1 MSNYDFLSLDDKE
14 FEQLTLQLLG
24 AQEGVVYERFK
35 PGKDGGIDG
44 RYFTSTE
51 ETIVQCKHWARSGF
65 GALIRTL
72 RNDELP
78 KVQRLNPTR
87 YILVTSLP
95 LSPANKAEILTVF
108 APYIKNEADVIGRET
123 LNDLLALHPS
133 IEQGTIKLWL
143 HSATILSQITS
154 LALVGRS
161 AFVLEEMRRKR
172 ARYVET
178 ESHKIGISR
187 LTEHH
192 VILITGEPGVGKT
205 TLAEQLCLDHV
216 LNGFQLC
223 AAAKD
228 VDELEAAYKENTK
241 QIFYFDD
248 FLGRTFLEAIG
259 RHEDSHI
266 VGFIKRIRS
275 DRSKR
280 LVLTSRTT
288 ILNRGK
294 SLTDLFRIENVDRH
308 ELELQVGKLSPLD
321 KARILHSCI
330 WHSGLGINHVEEIVR
345 ESKYM
350 YVIAHRNFNPRLISF
365 ITDPMRLDS
374 IEPSSY
380 WNYITSKLDNPA
392 EIWGDV
398 YDQQMSDTQRI
409 LLLLVVANGGDISEQ
424 DLFASYQ
431 RYLTTSNAARIQ
443 GDTDYHRNIKILIG
457 SLLTR
462 TLNAKN
468 QAAFELFNPSVSDFA
483 LPRIATDGELLATL
497 ALTLKTKQMIRYL
510 SRSIARGKVPK
521 TTAKVVAS
529 RFSKDCLTAGC
540 DVENAIVQIEMLE
553 VATQQN
559 PDSEE
564 TKSAVVQLL
573 TTLQGLD
580 EGSRY
585 IAIISPLLRYGVE
598 HELFNI
604 DFIRLFLDNLDSDW
618 FSLEDIRELFQIAN
632 EMPNDIDRD
641 TLLDVFKPVALQVLS
656 EVIDEEIREQDIL
669 AGCFDISDTEDAA
682 NIVHHA
688 ISDLCADIGVEANFH
703 EIEELLGHVDIESI
717 IESNIRRASWEDD
730 RHDIKQD
737 ATSGPSEIHDLF
749 SMDIPPI
756 SSPSTNKSVS

>member
-1 MSNYDFLSLDDKE
+1 MPNYDFLSLDDKE
-14 FEQLTLQLLG
+14 FEQLVLQLLS
-24 AQEGVVYERFK
+24 AQEGIVYERFK
-35 PGKDGGIDG
+35 PGKDDGIDG

-51 ETIVQCKHWARSGF
+51 QTIVQCKHWARSGF
-65 GALIRTL
+65 GRLVRTL

-78 KVQRLNPTR
+78 KVQRLKPTR
-87 YILVTSLP
+87 YVLVTSLP
-95 LSPANKAEILTVF
+95 LSPANKAEIRTVF
-108 APYIKNEADVIGRET
+108 NPYIKSDADVIGRET
-123 LNDLLALHPS
+123 LNDLLALHPA
-133 IEQGTIKLWL
+133 IERGTIKLWL
-143 HSATILSQITS
+143 HSATVLSQMAS

-161 AFVLEEMRRKR
+161 AFVLGEMRRKR

-178 ESHKIGISR
+178 ASHSLGISR

-192 VILITGEPGVGKT
+192 VVLITGEPGVGKT

-228 VDELEAAYKENTK
+228 VDELEAAYQEDAK
-241 QIFYFDD
+241 QVFYFDD

-330 WHSGLGINHVEEIVR
+330 WHSGLGTGHVEEIVR

-374 IEPSSY
+374 IQPPSY
-380 WNYITSKLDNPA
+380 WSYITSKLDNPS

-398 YDQQMSDTQRI
+398 YDQQMSDAQRI

-424 DLFASYQ
+424 DLIVSYQ
-431 RYLTTSNAARIQ
+431 RYLTTPNAARIQ
-443 GDTDYHRNIKILIG
+443 GDTEYHRNIQILIG
-457 SLLTR
+457 SLLNR
-462 TLNAKN
+462 TLNAN
-468 QAAFELFNPSVSDFA
+468 DQSAFDLFNPSVSDFA
-483 LPRIATDGELLATL
+483 LPRIAADGELLATL
-497 ALTLKTKQMIRYL
+497 ALALKTKQMIRYL
-510 SRSIARGKVPK
+510 SRSIGRGKVPK
-521 TTAKVVAS
+521 ATAKVVAS
-529 RFSKDCLTAGC
+529 RFSKDFLVAGC
-540 DVENAIVQIEMLE
+540 DVQNAIVQVEMLE

-564 TKSAVVQLL
+564 TKSAVVRLL
-573 TTLQGLD
+573 TELQGLD
-580 EGSRY
+580 DGSHY
-585 IAIISPLLRYGVE
+585 IATVSPLLRYGVE
-598 HELFNI
+598 YELFNI
-604 DFIRLFLDNLDSDW
+604 DFIRLFLNDLESDW
-618 FSLEDIRELFQIAN
+618 FSLDDIRELFRIAN
-632 EMPNDIDRD
+632 EMPSDVDRD
-641 TLLDVFKPVALQVLS
+641 TLLDVFKPVALEVLS
-656 EVIDEEIREQDIL
+656 EVVDEEIRDQDIL
-669 AGCFDISDTEDAA
+669 AGCLDPSTTDEAVEKVHDAIA
-682 NIVHHA
+682 
-688 ISDLCADIGVEANFH
+688 DLCADIGMEADSY
-703 EIEELLGHVDIESI
+703 EIEELLRHVDIESI
-717 IESNIRRASWEDD
+717 IESNIRRASREDD
-730 RHDIKQD
+730 YREIGRG
-737 ATSGPSEIHDLF
+737 ATLGQNEIHDLF
-749 SMDIPPI
+749 SMDLPPAG
-756 SSPSTNKSVS
+756 

>member
-1 MSNYDFLSLDDKE
+1 MPNYDFLSLDDKE
-14 FEQLTLQLLG
+14 FEQLALQLLG
-24 AQEGVVYERFK
+24 AQEGIVYERFK

-51 ETIVQCKHWARSGF
+51 QTIVQCKHWARSGF
-65 GALIRTL
+65 GLLVRTL

-78 KVQRLNPTR
+78 KVLRLKPTR
-87 YILVTSLP
+87 YVLVTSLP
-95 LSPANKAEILTVF
+95 LSPANKAEIRTLFT
-108 APYIKNEADVIGRET
+108 AYINSDADVVGSEA
-123 LNDLLALHPS
+123 LNDLLALHPA
-133 IEQGTIKLWL
+133 IERGTIKLWL
-143 HSATILSQITS
+143 HSATVLSQMTS

-161 AFVLEEMRRKR
+161 AFVLGEMRRKR

-178 ESHKIGISR
+178 ASHSLGIFR

-192 VILITGEPGVGKT
+192 VVLITGEPGVGKT

-228 VDELEAAYKENTK
+228 VDELEAAYQEDSK
-241 QIFYFDD
+241 QVFYFDD

-330 WHSGLGINHVEEIVR
+330 WHSGLGPGHVEEIVR

-365 ITDPMRLDS
+365 ITDPMRLAS
-374 IEPSSY
+374 IQPPSY
-380 WNYITSKLDNPA
+380 WSYITSKLDNPA

-398 YDQQMSDTQRI
+398 YDQQMSDAQRI

-431 RYLTTSNAARIQ
+431 SYLTTPNAARIQ
-443 GDTDYHRNIKILIG
+443 GDTDYHRNIQILIG
-457 SLLTR
+457 SLLNR
-462 TLNAKN
+462 TLNAKD
-468 QAAFELFNPSVSDFA
+468 QSAFDLFNPSVSDFA
-483 LPRIATDGELLATL
+483 LPRIAADGELLSTL
-497 ALTLKTKQMIRYL
+497 ALTLKTKEMIRYL
-510 SRSIARGKVPK
+510 SRSIHRGKIPK
-521 TTAKVVAS
+521 STAKVVAS
-529 RFSKDCLTAGC
+529 RFSKDVLASGC
-540 DVENAIVQIEMLE
+540 DVQNAIVQIEMLE

-564 TKSAVVQLL
+564 TKSAVVRLL
-573 TTLQGLD
+573 TKLQDLD
-580 EGSRY
+580 DGPQY
-585 IAIISPLLRYGVE
+585 VATVSPLLRYGVSY
-598 HELFNI
+598 ELFNI
-604 DFIRLFLDNLDSDW
+604 DFIRLFLNDLESNW
-618 FSLEDIRELFQIAN
+618 FSLDDIRELFRLAN
-632 EMPNDIDRD
+632 EMPSDIDRD
-641 TLLDVFKPVALQVLS
+641 TLLDILKPVALEVLS
-656 EVIDEEIREQDIL
+656 EVVYDDIKDRDIL
-669 AGCFDISDTEDAA
+669 EGFFDASDTDEAAEKVRDA
-682 NIVHHA
+682 IV
-688 ISDLCADIGVEANFH
+688 DLCADIGVEADSS
-703 EIEELLGHVDIESI
+703 EINELQRRVDIESI
-717 IESNIRRASWEDD
+717 IESNIRRASREDD
-730 RHDIKQD
+730 YHDIRRD
-737 ATSGPSEIHDLF
+737 ATSGPDEIHDLF
-749 SMDIPPI
+749 SMDLPPA
-756 SSPSTNKSVS
+756 S

>member
-1 MSNYDFLSLDDKE
+1 MPNYDFLSLDDKE
-14 FEQLTLQLLG
+14 FEQLALQLLG
-24 AQEGVVYERFK
+24 AQEGIVYERFK

-51 ETIVQCKHWARSGF
+51 QTIVQCKHWARSGF
-65 GALIRTL
+65 GLLVRTL

-78 KVQRLNPTR
+78 KVLRLKPTR
-87 YILVTSLP
+87 YVLVTSLP
-95 LSPANKAEILTVF
+95 LSPANKAEIRTLFT
-108 APYIKNEADVIGRET
+108 PYINSDADVVGSEA
-123 LNDLLALHPS
+123 LNDLLALHPA
-133 IEQGTIKLWL
+133 IERGTIKLWL
-143 HSATILSQITS
+143 HSATVLSQMTS

-161 AFVLEEMRRKR
+161 AFVLGEMRRKR

-178 ESHKIGISR
+178 ASHSLGIFR

-192 VILITGEPGVGKT
+192 VVLITGEPGVGKT

-228 VDELEAAYKENTK
+228 VDELEAAYQEDSK
-241 QIFYFDD
+241 QVFYFDD

-330 WHSGLGINHVEEIVR
+330 WHSGLGPGHVEEIVR

-365 ITDPMRLDS
+365 ITDPMRLAS
-374 IEPSSY
+374 IQPPSY
-380 WNYITSKLDNPA
+380 WSYITSKLDNPA

-398 YDQQMSDTQRI
+398 YDQQMSDAQRI

-431 RYLTTSNAARIQ
+431 SYLTTPNAARIQ
-443 GDTDYHRNIKILIG
+443 GDTDYHRNIQILIG
-457 SLLTR
+457 SLLNR
-462 TLNAKN
+462 TLNAKD
-468 QAAFELFNPSVSDFA
+468 QSAFDLFNPSVSDFA
-483 LPRIATDGELLATL
+483 LPRIAADGELLSTL
-497 ALTLKTKQMIRYL
+497 ALTLKTKEMIRYL
-510 SRSIARGKVPK
+510 SRSIHRGKIPK
-521 TTAKVVAS
+521 STAKVVAS
-529 RFSKDCLTAGC
+529 RFSKDVLASGC
-540 DVENAIVQIEMLE
+540 DVQNAIVQIEMLE

-564 TKSAVVQLL
+564 TKSAVVRLL
-573 TTLQGLD
+573 TKLQDLD
-580 EGSRY
+580 DGPQY
-585 IAIISPLLRYGVE
+585 VATVSPLLRYGVSY
-598 HELFNI
+598 ELFNI
-604 DFIRLFLDNLDSDW
+604 DFIRLFLNDLESNW
-618 FSLEDIRELFQIAN
+618 FSLDDIRELFRLAN
-632 EMPNDIDRD
+632 EMPSDIDRD
-641 TLLDVFKPVALQVLS
+641 TLLDILKPVALEVLS
-656 EVIDEEIREQDIL
+656 EVVYDDIKDRDIL
-669 AGCFDISDTEDAA
+669 EGFFDASDTDEAAEKVRDA
-682 NIVHHA
+682 IV
-688 ISDLCADIGVEANFH
+688 DLCADIGVEADSS
-703 EIEELLGHVDIESI
+703 EINELQRRVDIESI
-717 IESNIRRASWEDD
+717 IESNIRRASREDD
-730 RHDIKQD
+730 YHDIRRD
-737 ATSGPSEIHDLF
+737 ATSGPDEIHDLF
-749 SMDIPPI
+749 SMDLPPA
-756 SSPSTNKSVS
+756 S